1 MRTLVLS
8 VVILSLIPFSL
19 FASARSDSG
28 GLPERVAEL
37 EAQVEVLAAALQEAQ
52 EILQFVRVETEE
64 MDGLAGPH
72 WIIEG
77 ANVHVR
83 SGLGQTYPRNC
94 PSGFPDCISSNHL
107 GNLIVGYNELPPS
120 EPPFRPGMHNLVVGP
135 EHDYPGS
142 GGFVAGRHNSV
153 WNRSASVTG
162 GIDNVARSSF
172 SSVSGGNLN
181 VASGDAASVSGGHHN
196 LASGPGA
203 SVSGGHRNEAS
214 GLVASVSGGQGNKAS
229 GVFAS
234 VSGGFRNEANGDW
247 ASVSGGQDGEAP
259 DNFNWVAGDL
269 FEPN

>member
-1 MRTLVLS
+1 VKLLAGGRPLAWSKDGGTFMRSLGYSFAISFFL
-8 VVILSLIPFSL
+8 LGLIPVG
-19 FASARSDSG
+19 ASAQER
-28 GLPERVAEL
+28 GLAARVAQL
-37 EAQVEVLAAALQEAQ
+37 ETQVEVLTAALQEAQ
-52 EILQFVRVETEE
+52 EILQYVHVETER
-64 MDGLAGPH
+64 MDGLHGPH

-94 PSGFPDCISSNHL
+94 PSSFPDCVSSNGL

-142 GGFVAGRHNSV
+142 GGFIAGRHNSV

-172 SSVSGGNLN
+172 SSICGGNGN
-181 VASGDAASVSGGHHN
+181 VASGGAASVSGGRN
-196 LASGPGA
+196 NVASGHVS
-203 SVSGGHRNEAS
+203 SVSGGEER
-214 GLVASVSGGQGNKAS
+214 
-229 GVFAS
+229 
-234 VSGGFRNEANGDW
+234 
-247 ASVSGGQDGEAP
+247 EAP
-259 DNFNWVAGDL
+259 DDFNWAAGSL